1 MVITALSPLPITNRF
16 DASATLGNFGFTFTN
31 DKIHLLDENDKVTLI
46 HADGLN
52 GFLYS
57 RAANNYFLMD
67 ASGQLVVHAHCYHVS
82 KYCSVTTKT
91 EHGNLSFP
99 SVGDG
104 SLDLVRWR
112 KDEKRHM
119 ALFDS
124 WRCDEP
130 RCGDR
135 FTE

>member
-1 MVITALSPLPITNRF
+1 MIKAEGI
-16 DASATLGNFGFTFTN
+16 A
-31 DKIHLLDENDKVTLI
+31 
-46 HADGLN
+46 
-52 GFLYS
+52 GFLFS
-57 RAANNYFLMD
+57 RAANNYFLVD
-67 ASGQLVVHAHCYHVS
+67 TSGQLVVYAHCYHFS
-82 KYCSVTTKT
+82 KYCTVTTKT
-91 EHGNLSFP
+91 EHGNLRFP

-104 SLDLVRWR
+104 SLDLARWR